1 MNVRRV
7 GPPPRFA
14 AVALA
19 LATALAPSGCS
30 TDPGPAKLRVA
41 VMKFQHETCTFCPGG
56 DVTVDDWT
64 RLGPPLSGEELLASD
79 GYIRG
84 FMRQALDYGDME
96 LVGLTS
102 PDDVFGG
109 SSRSWNTRETFEHF
123 VGIMLEELRAAMP
136 VDGVYLALHGA
147 MGVRDVPRP
156 EAEIA
161 RRVREIV
168 GPAVPIAATFD
179 LHGNEDEEFLRWADF
194 SMVTKHYPHYDAGEQ
209 GERAARAL
217 HRAMKGT
224 YRSTTATRKPGII
237 TPTVYQWTGASPSLD
252 IMERAKR
259 WEARETD
266 VFVSVFYG
274 FPWTDV
280 PDVGAT
286 VQVMTNGDQ
295 ELADRIADDMVEYMW
310 RVREPFANGKLPQ
323 PAEAARIVK
332 GAVASGAVPVVVGDH
347 SDRPGDATHI
357 LRAFEAA
364 GIGKVL
370 YGAITSP
377 ATLEAMQAAG
387 AKAGDPFDAEIGGF
401 TESGG
406 APYRIQGVVR
416 YVGPWA
422 GYDYTAAVAFGKGNV
437 VILVPAYTQITSPGR
452 FRVGPLDPAD
462 FDVFMVKSRVH
473 FRGGFDETGFAKTI
487 VVVEAPGP
495 FVGTTFLDAMP
506 YEHVDLSKL
515 YPYGTPDGR

>member
-1 MNVRRV
+1 MRLRCAFLAFV
-7 GPPPRFA
+7 FL
-14 AVALA
+14 AVAC
-19 LATALAPSGCS
+19 TP
-30 TDPGPAKLRVA
+30 DQPARPTFRVA

-64 RLGPPLSGEELLASD
+64 RLGPPVTGEALLESD

-84 FMRQALDYGDME
+84 FVRQARDYGDME
-96 LVGLTS
+96 LIGLTS
-102 PDDVFGG
+102 PDEVFGG
-109 SSRSWNTRETFEHF
+109 SSRSWNTEETFNHF
-123 VGIMLEELRAAMP
+123 VDGMLEELRAQLP

-147 MGVRDVPRP
+147 MGVRNVPRP

-161 RRVREIV
+161 RRFREVV
-168 GPAVPIAATFD
+168 GPDVPIAATFD
-179 LHGNEDEEFLRWADF
+179 LHGNEDEEFLKHADF
-194 SMVTKHYPHYDAGEQ
+194 SLVIKYYPHFDDGEQ

-217 HRAMKGT
+217 HRTMSGT
-224 YRSTTATRKPGII
+224 YKPVSATRRPGII

-280 PDVGAT
+280 PDAGTT

-295 ELADRIADDMVEYMW
+295 ALADSIAQDMSGYIW
-310 RVREPFANGKLPQ
+310 RVRETFANGKLPL
-323 PAEAARIVK
+323 PDVAARTVEAAIAAGK
-332 GAVASGAVPVVVGDH
+332 VPVAVGDH
-347 SDRPGDATHI
+347 SDRIGDATHI
-357 LRAFEAA
+357 LRAFQAA
-364 GIGKVL
+364 GIKKVL

-377 ATLEAMQAAG
+377 ANLDAFKAAG
-387 AKAGDPFDAEIGGF
+387 VKAGDPVEVGIGGF

-406 APYRIQGVVR
+406 EPYGPIRGTIA

-422 GYDYTAAVAFGKGNV
+422 GYDYTAAISFEGDNL
-437 VILVPAYTQITSPGR
+437 VILVPAYTQITSPGA
-452 FRVGPLDPAD
+452 FKFGPVDPANY
-462 FDVFMVKSRVH
+462 DVFVLKSRVH

-495 FVGTTFLDAMP
+495 SVGTPFHDATP
-506 YEHVDLSKL
+506 YEHVDLKKHS
-515 YPYGTPDGR
+515 PYGPPEGR

>member
-1 MNVRRV
+1 MRIRCVLLLALV
-7 GPPPRFA
+7 AAASCGPPAEP
-14 AVALA
+14 
-19 LATALAPSGCS
+19 
-30 TDPGPAKLRVA
+30 PAFRVA

-64 RLGPPLSGEELLASD
+64 RLGPPVGGEELLRSD

-84 FMRQALDYGDME
+84 FVRQAEDYGDME

-109 SSRSWNTRETFEHF
+109 SSRSWNTEETFNHF
-123 VGIMLEELRAAMP
+123 LDAMLQELRAQMP

-161 RRVREIV
+161 RRFREVV
-168 GPAVPIAATFD
+168 GPDVPIAATFD

-194 SMVTKHYPHYDAGEQ
+194 SMVTKRYPHYDAGEQ

-217 HRAMKGT
+217 HRAMSGT
-224 YRSTTATRKPGII
+224 YASARATRKPGVI
-237 TPTVYQWTGASPSLD
+237 TPTVYQWTGAAPSME
-252 IMERAKR
+252 IMERARR
-259 WEARETD
+259 WEAREPD

-295 ELADRIADDMVEYMW
+295 ALADEIADDMADYIW
-310 RVREPFANGKLPQ
+310 RVRERFANGTLPQ
-323 PAEAARIVK
+323 PDAAARTVRA
-332 GAVASGAVPVVVGDH
+332 AVAAGAVPVAVGDH

-364 GIGKVL
+364 GIGHVL
-370 YGAITSP
+370 YGAISSP
-377 ATLEAMQAAG
+377 ATLEALQTAG
-387 AKAGDPFDAEIGGF
+387 AQPGDAFDADVGGY

-406 APYRIQGVVR
+406 APYRIQGTVA

-422 GYDYTAAVAFGKGNV
+422 GYDYTAAVSFGEGNL
-437 VILVPAYTQITSPGR
+437 VILVPAYTQITDPEG
-452 FRVGPLDPAD
+452 FEFGPVRPAD
-462 FDVFMVKSRVH
+462 YDVFVVKSRVH
-473 FRGGFDETGFAKTI
+473 FRRGFDETGFAKTI

-495 FVGTTFLDAMP
+495 FVGTTFLDALP
-506 YEHVDLSKL
+506 YEHADLRSQ
-515 YPYGTPDGR
+515 YPNGTPAGR